1 MRNKKNL
8 EDIEQTSNK
17 VAEVN
22 LFLLVAT
29 LSAHRL
35 NSIKRQ
41 RQNEENIIQLHVF
54 RRDYQIQRHTQK
66 NENERMRK
74 STS

>member
-1 MRNKKNL
+1 MTVIQEMRDKKNL
-8 EDIEQTSNK
+8 EDTEQTGNK

-22 LFLLVAT
+22 LYLLVTT

-41 RQNEENIIQLHVF
+41 R
-54 RRDYQIQRHTQK
+54 
-66 NENERMRK
+66 
-74 STS
+74 

>member
-1 MRNKKNL
+1 MRDKKNL
-8 EDIEQTSNK
+8 EDTQQTGNK

-22 LFLLVAT
+22 LYLLVTT

-41 RQNEENIIQLHVF
+41 RQNKENIIQLCVF
-54 RRDYQIQRHTQK
+54 RTDYQIQRHK
-66 NENERMRK
+66 KMKMKE
-74 STS
+74 